1 MSIRLPDSPIRKI
14 YRCNKCNN
22 LSVNFWNSKHDR
34 TYTIEEW
41 LSVCEEGKESL
52 RKILAPIM
60 EDPKFFLD

>member
-14 YRCNKCNN
+14 YRCNKCKA
-22 LSVNFWNSKHDR
+22 LSVNFWNSKYDR

-41 LSVCEEGKESL
+41 LTICEEGKDAL
-52 RKILAPIM
+52 RKILRPIA